1 MEFNDGGGEMI
12 DAPDGDRVG
21 PVAMRS
27 CIGAKIADLSRFW
40 SSIDT
45 DPGRATITP

>member
-12 DAPDGDRVG
+12 EAPNGDRG
-21 PVAMRS
+21 GAAAMRS
-27 CIGAKIADLSRFW
+27 CLGAKIADLSRFW

-45 DPGRATITP
+45 DPGRARITP